1 MIYVRRKDF
10 TELKD
15 RIKVKIEGK
24 HYLDIFIWNSYAALL
39 QNTGHAQDDDVG
51 ATYISTP
58 FLEDNETGERIFSP
72 KYGEM
77 HLVHNKFGGGV
88 FAHELQHF
96 LLFWIDDHRL
106 TIMPDEGSPTGTW
119 IAKDTDHE
127 RICELAGAITH
138 RFWIEFFKRGLDVE
152 EETAAAA

>member
-88 FAHELQHF
+88 FAHELDVIEHPRMADQ
-96 LLFWIDDHRL
+96 LEDRRPGAVNVRSQGGL
-106 TIMPDEGSPTGTW
+106 TG
-119 IAKDTDHE
+119 
-127 RICELAGAITH
+127 
-138 RFWIEFFKRGLDVE
+138 VQ
-152 EETAAAA
+152 